1 MTTDSAKTQS
11 MRRQVIVLMVVAA
24 LLVIALGLSIAYQHD
39 QFARTAEV
47 HFITDNA
54 NNLAP
59 GTSVRMSGVRI
70 GAVSDVT
77 MRPDQKVRVA
87 LTIGAETFA
96 SLRTDA
102 RAVLLREQLRAPA
115 LDLFTGSAAQH
126 LLPGKPEIAY
136 SRGPTLTEM
145 ADELRARVTPILD
158 DVKQVSGMLRGRQDD
173 MRQVIEN
180 VRGATQELAG
190 VAKELRLLAADAR
203 GRVATVGADVQRATT
218 GLNTSV
224 VRAGALLGQAETG
237 LNTVTTAL
245 PGLMLR
251 ADRTLEQLQGIA
263 VDGRTISNAA
273 AAQVPSLLRSAAP
286 LVEDAREVVQGAKQS
301 WPISSLLGAPPAVL
315 LRIDSHDAKALREP
329 ATQ

>member
-1 MTTDSAKTQS
+1 MSAESEKTQT
-11 MRRQVIVLMVVAA
+11 MRRQVMVLMVVAA
-24 LLVIALGLSIAYQHD
+24 LLVIALGLGIAYQHD

-47 HFITDNA
+47 HFITENA

-96 SLRTDA
+96 SLRSDA
-102 RAVLLREQLRAPA
+102 RAVLMREQLRAPA
-115 LDLFTGSAAQH
+115 LDLYPGSAAQH
-126 LLPGKPEIAY
+126 LPPSKPEIAY

-158 DVKQVSGMLRGRQDD
+158 DVKQVTGTLRGRQDD

-180 VRGATQELAG
+180 VRGATQELAS

-203 GRVATVGADVQRATT
+203 GRVATVGADVQRASA

-224 VRAGALLGQAETG
+224 ARAGALLGQAETG
-237 LNTVTTAL
+237 LNTVTSAL
-245 PGLMLR
+245 PGLVQK

-263 VDGRTISNAA
+263 LDGRTVSSAA
-273 AAQVPSLLRSAAP
+273 ATQVPSLLRSAAP
-286 LVEDAREVVQGAKQS
+286 LVDDAREVVQGAKQS
-301 WPISSLLGAPPAVL
+301 WPISSLLPTPPSAL
-315 LRIDSHDAKALREP
+315 LQIDSHDAKALREP